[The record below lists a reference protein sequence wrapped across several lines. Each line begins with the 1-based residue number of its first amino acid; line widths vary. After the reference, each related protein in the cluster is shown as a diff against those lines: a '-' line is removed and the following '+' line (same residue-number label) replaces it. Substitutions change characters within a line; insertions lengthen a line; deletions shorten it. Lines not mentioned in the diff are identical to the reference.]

1 MLAHSNENS
10 FPQVEAMLGQVDQ
23 LLAQYLA
30 LQKIHSKVRFPK
42 VFHHPYPNLSDSD
55 IVGRKKEVRNVA
67 KQGHFKEALRLCD
80 SFIDTIME
88 GIEYYQRY
96 QKSILLILIKMSF
109 IGCAIT
115 NLAKLCSN
123 GKKTNSGNAEMLS
136 NATRY

>member
-1 MLAHSNENS
+1 
-10 FPQVEAMLGQVDQ
+10 MLGQVDQ

-30 LQKIHSKVRFPK
+30 LQNIHSRVRLPK
-42 VFHHPYPNLSDSD
+42 VFHHPFPNLSDTD
-55 IVGRKKEVRNVA
+55 IGGRKTEVRNVA